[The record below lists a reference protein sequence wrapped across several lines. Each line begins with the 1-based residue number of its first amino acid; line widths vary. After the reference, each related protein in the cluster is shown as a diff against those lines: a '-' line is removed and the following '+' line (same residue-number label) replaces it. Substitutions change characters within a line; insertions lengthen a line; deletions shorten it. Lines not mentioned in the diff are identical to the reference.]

1 MCVCAQLCPILCDP
15 VDSSPSDFCPWD
27 FPGKNT
33 LPSPG
38 DLPDP
43 GIEAKSPGLAG
54 RFLTT
59 ALPGKP
65 KKSDD
70 RASILFFFFRPSIL
84 NHTLHGLCNELTYLD
99 FLLILDTM
107 SPAILWAKYLGNW
120 F

>member
-1 MCVCAQLCPILCDP
+1 MPKKSDMCVCAQLCPTLCDP

-33 LPSPG
+33 FPSPG

-59 ALPGKP
+59 APPGKS

-70 RASILFFFFRPSIL
+70 RASILFFFF
-84 NHTLHGLCNELTYLD
+84 
-99 FLLILDTM
+99 F
-107 SPAILWAKYLGNW
+107 